1 MGQITEILMITERT
15 RIFHWSADVDASKL
29 PTGDRIVAQAV
40 RTKSAE
46 LGAREVRS
54 IDNVERLP
62 SSPIPSTGGH

>member
-1 MGQITEILMITERT
+1 MGEITAILLITERT
-15 RIFHWSADVDASKL
+15 RIFHWSVDVDASKL

-40 RTKSAE
+40 RMKFGE

-54 IDNVERLP
+54 TDNVERLP

>member
-1 MGQITEILMITERT
+1 MGQITAILLITERT
-15 RIFHWSADVDASKL
+15 RIFHWNADVDASKL